1 MLLTVGLLAVFCCGC
16 ESARRHN
23 RTSHTIERWELQTNS
38 VGHIKRFLVY
48 RERWID
54 ANSLTFS
61 ALFTDPNVSGWTD
74 VSTNQAA
81 LGGGQRITFGSAAS
95 KVDSEGIKA
104 TGAAAGDVIGNA
116 IKAAVK

>member
-1 MLLTVGLLAVFCCGC
+1 MALCCVGC

-38 VGHIKRFLVY
+38 TGRVKRFLVF
-48 RERWID
+48 REEWVD

-61 ALFTDPNVSGWTD
+61 ALFTDPNVSGWSD
-74 VSTNQAA
+74 VSTNQTA

-104 TGAAAGDVIGNA
+104 AGSAGGEVIGNA
-116 IKAAVK
+116 IKAVVK